1 MNLPAPDNTT
11 ETPVIEFKNV
21 SLSFDGVPALM
32 DLSFKLKR
40 GQMII
45 ITGASRSGKSVLLH
59 LAIGLLQPDEG
70 EILINGSNLRSL
82 EEPELLQL
90 RSTSMG
96 LVFQEDTL
104 FTGLTVY
111 DNTAFRLTDHG
122 MPEESIDA
130 PVREILNF
138 VGLDK
143 DMEKIPEELS
153 IGMRRRLE
161 IARAL
166 VGWPSIMLFDEPTSG
181 LDPINSRQIL
191 DLVIRARDIHGIS
204 SLHVTKE
211 IHEIPYLSH
220 HCAAEDEKGVVRVIT
235 GDAPQAADIKVMVLE
250 SGEIAF
256 FGSPAEFQDSSIPA
270 VMQLTHPDADIT
282 YQESLVLDPWRR
294 KLSGDKEML

>member
-1 MNLPAPDNTT
+1 MNSPIPDNTT

-21 SLSFDGVPALM
+21 SLSFDGVPALKCV
-32 DLSFKLKR
+32 SFKLKR
-40 GQMII
+40 GQVII
-45 ITGASRSGKSVLLH
+45 ISGASRSGKTVLLH

-70 EILINGSNLRSL
+70 EVLINGRDLRSL
-82 EEPELLQL
+82 QETELLQL
-90 RSTSMG
+90 RGTSMG
-96 LVFQEDTL
+96 IVFQEDTL

-111 DNTAFRLTDHG
+111 DNTAFRLSEHE
-122 MPEESIDA
+122 MPEEDIDVL
-130 PVREILNF
+130 VREILHF

-220 HCAAEDEKGVVRVIT
+220 HCAEE
-235 GDAPQAADIKVMVLE
+235 E
-250 SGEIAF
+250 
-256 FGSPAEFQDSSIPA
+256 
-270 VMQLTHPDADIT
+270 
-282 YQESLVLDPWRR
+282 
-294 KLSGDKEML
+294 

>member
-1 MNLPAPDNTT
+1 MNSPIPDNTT

-21 SLSFDGVPALM
+21 SLSFDGVPALKCV
-32 DLSFKLKR
+32 SFKLKR
-40 GQMII
+40 GQVII
-45 ITGASRSGKSVLLH
+45 ISGASRSGKTVLLH

-70 EILINGSNLRSL
+70 EVLINGRDLRSL
-82 EEPELLQL
+82 QETELLQL
-90 RSTSMG
+90 RGTSMG
-96 LVFQEDTL
+96 IVFQEDTL

-111 DNTAFRLTDHG
+111 DNTAFRLSEHE
-122 MPEESIDA
+122 MPEEDIDVL
-130 PVREILNF
+130 VREILHF

-220 HCAAEDEKGVVRVIT
+220 HCAEEDKNGTVKVIAS
-235 GDAPQAADIKVMVLE
+235 DAPKAADIKVMVLE

-256 FGSPAEFQDSSIPA
+256 FGTPAEFQKSSIAA
-270 VMQLTHPDADIT
+270 VSQLTHPDADIP
-282 YQESLVLDPWRR
+282 YQESLVLDPWSR
-294 KLSGDKEML
+294 KLSDDGKML